1 MAGKSVI
8 VVGAGAS
15 VEFGLPSGRQILE
28 DLRAYKRPN
37 SPPFDDDEWGLSYD
51 RSLDDFNIMMNAVP
65 GQIHNGYNEFQRDI
79 AGGAA
84 VSIDEFSSL
93 RPNSEKLAK
102 LWTVRAIF
110 KELRQAYPRCEQ
122 PRFQINGRTG
132 VPNWL
137 VGVARLYCQGKRFIE
152 ELDPSSLTIITFN
165 YDRLVEVG
173 LASIVHRTLPSQ
185 EPNQEVRLDLMPRTI
200 HVHGSFD
207 GLPRQPQFQ
216 NVADQW
222 ERIRFVHETLSQQD
236 ELSEVVVAQ
245 DAIRSADRVFCVGFA
260 FNDDNCRIL
269 DLAASAPKII
279 ALDFNGLLSNK
290 LTALGVPTQ
299 QIVAGTRTAPLPLG
313 DAADVDNAFFERQP
327 VPPPPKPGRRASRK
341 RG

>member
-1 MAGKSVI
+1 MVGKSVI
-8 VVGAGAS
+8 IVGAGAS

-28 DLRAYKRPN
+28 GIRTYKRLN
-37 SPPFDDDEWGLSYD
+37 LPPFDDEEWGLSYD

-122 PRFQINGRTG
+122 PRFAINGRTG

-152 ELDPSSLTIITFN
+152 ELDPESLTIVTFN

-173 LASIVHRTLPSQ
+173 LANIVHRTLPSQ
-185 EPNQEVRLDLMPRTI
+185 AGPDEVRLDLMPRVI

-207 GLPRQPQFQ
+207 ALPRQPQFQ
-216 NVADQW
+216 DVADQW
-222 ERIRFVHETLSQQD
+222 ARIRFVHETLSQQD
-236 ELSEVVVAQ
+236 ELSEVVAAQ
-245 DAIRSADRVFCVGFA
+245 DAIRSAERLFCVGFA

-269 DLAASAPKII
+269 GLPSYATKVI
-279 ALDFNGLLSNK
+279 ALDFNGLLLNK
-290 LTALGVPTQ
+290 LAALGVPGG
-299 QIVAGTRTAPLPLG
+299 QIVGGTRTAPLSLG
-313 DAADVDNAFFERQP
+313 EAADVDNAYFERQL